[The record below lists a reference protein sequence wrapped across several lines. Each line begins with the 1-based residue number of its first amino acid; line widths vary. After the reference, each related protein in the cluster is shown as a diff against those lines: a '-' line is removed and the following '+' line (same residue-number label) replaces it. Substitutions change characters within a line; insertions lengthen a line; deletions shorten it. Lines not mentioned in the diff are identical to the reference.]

1 MGIDF
6 NGKVPEKRIIG
17 QNEKP
22 EVSIHRLEKIN
33 IDPAEIGKLLGKKGI
48 ADDDLREKVEKFL
61 EESKLPPRLK
71 ELAGNVKQEPTEA
84 NLEAKAKLDE
94 LVSSTGIKYSDA
106 EQTINDIRA
115 KYTDDK
121 YFSKRI
127 VDPNTKRHAGSDFA
141 IYYKPYEVKQFN
153 PNKLPEPARTQYM
166 EAVAAKEE
174 INNNNEALV
183 KAAGPAASDIPDDAK
198 GIFLSRVDGNDKLAE
213 LMKKAGL
220 VKEKEVTEKQQAARE
235 QLNDKVSSTGMR
247 YEDAKNTL
255 DEIVEKYKDDPKCQS
270 KFESKQPKDIAI
282 YVLPQE
288 KFDPH
293 KLPEPARTQYFEA
306 LDSVKEIQEKNS
318 ALVKQADLPFV
329 QEPPT
334 NYYTGGVTF
343 L

>member
-1 MGIDF
+1 M
-6 NGKVPEKRIIG
+6 PEKRIIG

-61 EESKLPPRLK
+61 EESKLPPGLK

-121 YFSKRI
+121 YFSKKI

-153 PNKLPEPARTQYM
+153 P
-166 EAVAAKEE
+166 
-174 INNNNEALV
+174 I
-183 KAAGPAASDIPDDAK
+183 
-198 GIFLSRVDGNDKLAE
+198 
-213 LMKKAGL
+213 
-220 VKEKEVTEKQQAARE
+220 
-235 QLNDKVSSTGMR
+235 
-247 YEDAKNTL
+247 
-255 DEIVEKYKDDPKCQS
+255 
-270 KFESKQPKDIAI
+270 
-282 YVLPQE
+282 
-288 KFDPH
+288 

-306 LDSVKEIQEKNS
+306 LDCVKEIQEKNS
-318 ALVKQADLPFV
+318 ALVKLADLPFI